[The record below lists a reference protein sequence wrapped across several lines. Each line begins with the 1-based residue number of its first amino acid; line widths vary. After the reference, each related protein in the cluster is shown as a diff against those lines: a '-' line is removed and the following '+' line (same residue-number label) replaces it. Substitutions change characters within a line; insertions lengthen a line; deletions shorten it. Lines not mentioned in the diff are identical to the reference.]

1 MAGFLRRRATEARR
15 DDRGFS
21 LVELLSVMV
30 LLGIV
35 MGITTVTMTKV
46 NHTLVTNR
54 FREDSLRISS
64 VAMANMT
71 KALRAASPV
80 ERNSATTPRI
90 PAFKSIAA
98 NDITFYTNLSGN
110 PRQIQYK
117 INAGRSLL
125 ELTTKADGA
134 SAPYYTFTGAASS
147 RAIGSK
153 IPTSAPAMFRYYDDT
168 ETEITTLPSTDPLV
182 LERVRSVDIT
192 VTVQA
197 DGNKKARAVT
207 LVTRISLP
215 GYNVVVPAS

>member
-1 MAGFLRRRATEARR
+1 MAGLLRRRAAQARR

-30 LLGIV
+30 LLSIV
-35 MGITTVTMTKV
+35 MSITTVTMIKV
-46 NHTLVTNR
+46 NQTLVNNR

-64 VAMANMT
+64 VAMENMT

-110 PRQIQYK
+110 PRQVQYN
-117 INAGRSLL
+117 INAARSLR
-125 ELTTKADGA
+125 ELTTKADGG
-134 SAPYYTFTGAASS
+134 SAPYYTFTGTAVA
-147 RAIGSK
+147 REIGSK
-153 IPTSAPAMFRYYDDT
+153 IPTSAPALFRYYDDT
-168 ETEITTLPSTDPLV
+168 GTEITTLPSTDPLV
-182 LERVRSVDIT
+182 LEQVRSVDIT
-192 VTVQA
+192 ITVQA
-197 DGNKKARAVT
+197 DARNKARAVT

-215 GYNVVVPAS
+215 GYNVVAPAS